1 MTTAGEHYRVIRAQ
15 LTELAADLSPEQ
27 AGTPVPAL
35 PGWSVQDAYAHLA
48 GISADVLAGTPA
60 QPHSAEWTAGHLAAR
75 RGRSLAE
82 IVDEWGANGSGI
94 EAFLDEPAGRPA
106 VIAVIDLFHHSHDIR
121 GALGRREARDTP
133 EAVFVATLL
142 TKLKRGGWEQAG
154 HPPIELATGSG
165 SWRFGEQDCAPTAA
179 LATSDFELSRILIG
193 RRSRAQMLAAGWTGD
208 PEPIVDLLPRFGP
221 PVTDLTE

>member
-1 MTTAGEHYRVIRAQ
+1 MTTAGEHYRVIRTQ
-15 LTELAADLSPEQ
+15 LTELAADLTPEQ
-27 AGTPVPAL
+27 AATPVPAL
-35 PGWSVQDAYAHLA
+35 PGWSVQDAYAHVT
-48 GISADVLAGTPA
+48 GISADILAGTAA

-82 IVDEWGANGSGI
+82 IVREWTANGPGT
-94 EAFLDEPAGRPA
+94 EAFLDEPAGRPS
-106 VIAVIDLFHHSHDIR
+106 VIAVIDLFHHSHDVR

-142 TKLKRGGWEQAG
+142 TKFKRGGWEQAG

-165 SWRFGEQDCAPTAA
+165 SWRFGDQDGAPTAA
-179 LATSDFELSRILIG
+179 LATSDFELARILIG